1 MTACEKHIA
10 THEEL
15 LKIIKGRRS
24 VRRYL
29 QEPLPLE
36 DVKLLVDSARW
47 AASGGNL
54 QPWKFVIVMDKKMLK
69 AIKMMAPG
77 IIRDTPP
84 ALIVI
89 CHDEK
94 RISGDREVQLYDIG
108 AAMQNMLLMAHALG
122 LGACPIA
129 SFDGESVA
137 ELLELPSHINPL
149 LLICVGKAVEVPKPP
164 PKLPMDEVIIKIV

>member
-1 MTACEKHIA
+1 MAACEKHIA
-10 THEEL
+10 IHEEL

-24 VRRYL
+24 VRRYS
-29 QEPLPLE
+29 QEPLQLE
-36 DVKLLVDSARW
+36 DLKLLVDSARW

-94 RISGDREVQLYDIG
+94 RISGDREMQLYDIG

-122 LGACPIA
+122 FGACPIA

-137 ELLELPSHINPL
+137 ELLDLASHIKPL
-149 LLICVGKAVEVPKPP
+149 LLICVGKAVDTPKPP
-164 PKLPMDEVIIKIV
+164 HKLSMDEVITKIV